1 MDPLDAL
8 KPFAR
13 QSFRWEFMERP
24 FVLGGVAYGSDTRCM
39 VSLPAPGE
47 ADTPGLPPKFPAS
60 LPGMYP
66 ANEPT
71 GFDADDLRQWLG
83 EQGNG
88 PPCDLC
94 AVYEPPLDENE
105 SSDLADFGY
114 RPRDPVRPGT
124 GCPSCDGGY
133 GLPIGEGVR
142 VFGSAFDALYL
153 RKFLSAPFAAGVP
166 FGTFGRKSPANPLS
180 PASFTV
186 GLARMLLMP
195 MDIAPAER
203 LAELPQYVPGIGP
216 LWHLRATDK
225 RFVLDD
231 WCQERDL
238 VLTDLE
244 GVPAGAG
251 EGVLT

>member
-24 FVLGGVAYGSDTRCM
+24 FVLGGVAYATDGRCM
-39 VSLPAPGE
+39 VSLPAPDLS
-47 ADTPGLPPKFPAS
+47 DTPDISAKFLAS

-66 ANEPT
+66 AIEPT

-83 EQGNG
+83 DG
-88 PPCDLC
+88 PPKEPCYVCGEHD
-94 AVYEPPLDENE
+94 PPLA
-105 SSDLADFGY
+105 ADRFPTEHSPNVAG
-114 RPRDPVRPGT
+114 PGCDVCDGT
-124 GCPSCDGGY
+124 GLWTDSDA
-133 GLPIGEGVR
+133 ESVR
-142 VFGSAFDALYL
+142 VFGSAFDDVYL
-153 RKFLSAPFAAGVP
+153 RRFLSAPFVAGVP

-186 GLARMLLMP
+186 GPARMLLMP